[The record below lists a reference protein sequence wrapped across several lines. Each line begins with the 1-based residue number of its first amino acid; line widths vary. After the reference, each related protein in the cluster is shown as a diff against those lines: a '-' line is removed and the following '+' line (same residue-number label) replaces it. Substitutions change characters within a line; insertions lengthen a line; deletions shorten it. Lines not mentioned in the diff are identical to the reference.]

1 MAEGGFKKPEHAG
14 QAGEEKGKGEAGM
27 HTHMHTHNETHT
39 HVHHHGE
46 TKDMGGQDGKET
58 KKDESTHKDT
68 AAEKKDGEKK
78 KSMSEA
84 MYDHKSSKAKTAGN
98 AANKG
103 Y

>member
-1 MAEGGFKKPEHAG
+1 MAEGGFKKPEHTG
-14 QAGEEKGKGEAGM
+14 QAGEEKGKAEGGT

-39 HVHHHGE
+39 HVHHHGKDE
-46 TKDMGGQDGKET
+46 DMGGQDGKN
-58 KKDESTHKDT
+58 KAKDEHTSKDT
-68 AAEKKDGEKK
+68 MKKEEGGEKK

-84 MYDHKSSKAKTAGN
+84 MYDHKSKAKPAGN